1 MIVPVII
8 GIQKV
13 VNQKIR
19 KVKIKFVKKLV
30 ETLGQK

>member
-19 KVKIKFVKKLV
+19 KVKIEIRKKI
-30 ETLGQK
+30 G